1 MRFLIVLLLLLPSVL
16 AVESHMTLLTIS
28 ESGDHGGTADLYL
41 RIQEGKGQVFIDTM
55 PLTKMDTQITMRF
68 AKEFACSFTNTDC
81 SRLDF
86 FYTIRAPASIVG
98 GPSAGAPASLLTISA
113 LEGISLDSSAVVTGT
128 INSGGIIGPVGGV
141 SAKVLAARNAGF
153 DKVLIPKWAFAN
165 DTNLSFFHSGIE
177 VVKVVTVDE
186 ALTILS
192 GKDYLFEDSEILVD
206 EEYTSKMIETSNE
219 MCNRTSKLINE
230 TGSTP
235 ESYNLSLT
243 ALENENYY
251 SAASFC
257 FSSNIQLRKKILENS
272 SIDFIVTGLENLE
285 TQVNSF
291 NEFLDNKELRTITD
305 FQTFIIVKERVLE
318 AERLLDSFWNLSLN
332 DSSIYYTAALASE
345 RFYSAVVWSGFFD
358 LEGEVYDLDS
368 AHLRETCFRKLEEA
382 EQTISYVKYYLPT
395 FTRES
400 KKTLDSAKDK
410 RFLGEYELCIFE
422 ASKAKAEAS
431 IIATAL
437 GISSDSVDDLVNEK
451 LKIAARDISR
461 EQESGIFPILAYSY
475 FEYASSL
482 RESDPYSALLYA
494 EYALELSNVGMYF
507 EKESFD
513 FRIPRLDIIFALII
527 GIFIGSFITYFN
539 VRK

>member
-1 MRFLIVLLLLLPSVL
+1 MRFLIILLLLLPSVL

-28 ESGDHGGTADLYL
+28 ESGEFGGTADLYL
-41 RIQEGKGQVFIDTM
+41 RIEAGNGQVFIDTM

-86 FYTIRAPASIVG
+86 FYTIRASASIVG
-98 GPSAGAPASLLTISA
+98 GPSAGAPATLLTISA
-113 LEGISLDSSAVVTGT
+113 LDGVSLDSSAVVTGT
-128 INSGGIIGPVGGV
+128 INSGGIIGPVGGINE
-141 SAKVLAARNAGF
+141 KIIAARHEGF
-153 DKVLIPKWAFAN
+153 AKVLIPKWAFAN
-165 DTNLSFFHSGIE
+165 DTNLSIFTSGIE

-186 ALTILS
+186 ALTILT
-192 GKDYLFEDSEILVD
+192 GVDYLYDNGEIIVD
-206 EEYTSKMIETSNE
+206 EEYTEKMIETSNE
-219 MCNRTSKLINE
+219 MCNRTFKLINE
-230 TGSTP
+230 TGIVP
-235 ESYNLSLT
+235 ASYNLSLIS
-243 ALENENYY
+243 LEDENYY

-257 FSSNIQLRKKILENS
+257 FSSNIQLRKSILENS
-272 SIDFIVTGLENLE
+272 SIDFIVLGLERLGE
-285 TQVNSF
+285 QIVSF

-305 FQTFIIVKERVLE
+305 FQTFIIVKERLLE
-318 AERLLDSFWNLSLN
+318 SERLLDSFWNLSLN

-358 LEGEVYDLDS
+358 LSGEVYDLDS
-368 AHLRETCFRKLEEA
+368 SHLRETCFRKLEEA
-382 EQTISYVKYYLPT
+382 DQTISYVKYYLPS

-400 KKTLDSAKDK
+400 KKTLDKARDK
-410 RFLGEYELCIFE
+410 RLLGEYELCIFE
-422 ASKAKAEAS
+422 ASKAKAEAG

-437 GISSDSVDDLVNEK
+437 GISSDSIDDLVNEK
-451 LKIAARDISR
+451 LKIASRAISR
-461 EQESGIFPILAYSY
+461 EQDSGIFPILAYSY
-475 FEYASSL
+475 YEYASSL

-494 EYALELSNVGMYF
+494 EYALELSNVRMYF

-513 FRIPRLDIIFALII
+513 FRVPKLDILFALII